1 MRFALLALP
10 AAGCFGP
17 LFGPGA
23 LAPEQELLTNV
34 EQIRTAQVELLAV
47 DDFVACGSEAEARAS
62 VSSSPRAWDGPACW
76 ARIGWAPDGPIRG
89 GYWVEVS
96 ADGQDFTAHGLAP
109 GDLRAVATRAEPARL
124 TEDPR

>member
-1 MRFALLALP
+1 VRVTLLALP

-17 LFGPGA
+17 LFGPSA
-23 LAPEQELLTNV
+23 LPPDQELLTYV

-47 DDFVACGSEAEARAS
+47 DDFVACGSEPEARAV
-62 VSSSPRAWDGPACW
+62 VSSSPRAWEGAPCW
-76 ARIGWAPDGPIRG
+76 TRIGWAPDGPIRG

-96 ADGQDFTAHGLAP
+96 ADSQDFTAHGIAP

-124 TEDPR
+124 IQDVR